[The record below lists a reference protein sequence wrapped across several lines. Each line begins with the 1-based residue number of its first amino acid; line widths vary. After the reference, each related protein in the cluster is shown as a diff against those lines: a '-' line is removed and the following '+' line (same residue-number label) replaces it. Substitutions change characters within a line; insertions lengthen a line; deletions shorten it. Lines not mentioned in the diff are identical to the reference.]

1 MNKGLTVYNERVDD
15 IPLLVAQQ
23 VRMGVPELLDTFFPS
38 HGNREGLSPGWLV
51 TLWLCHVLSEA
62 DHRLCPV
69 RHWAQ
74 QRLET
79 LRHCSGQGVEELDFT
94 DDRLADVLTI
104 LSADSAWQEF
114 ERALNQNLLRVYE
127 LCPQRVRVDST
138 TASGYWTVSED
149 GLLQLGHSK
158 DHRPDLPQVKVMVSS
173 LDPLGMP
180 LVTQV
185 VSGERADD
193 PLYVPA
199 IEQVRQGLGRR
210 GLLYIG
216 DSKMGALGTRAFIH
230 AGGDAYLCPL
240 GRKQLPTEV
249 LDSYLQ
255 PVWSQEQLLTPVHR
269 LGEDGSPEQIAEGF
283 VWSQELSAE
292 VAGEMVSWVERRLVI
307 RSFWLTETG
316 QRGLHLR
323 LHKAQSELATLTERK
338 RGRRRFHELA
348 TLRQAAEAI
357 LGRYEVTGLL
367 SLDYQE
373 ITHERAVRAYG
384 QRPAGVQQEKELRL
398 QVSVDEQAV
407 QAVEQALGWRVYAT
421 NAPDE
426 MLPLSEAVLAYRSE
440 YVIERGF
447 GRLKNKPLSLTPMYL
462 RTDERVEGLVR
473 LLTIGLRVLT
483 LLEFGVRQR
492 LAQERARL
500 AGLYAD
506 SPKHATTRP
515 TAERLL
521 EAFKGITQTTVHLAG
536 QIHRHLTPLSELQI
550 RILALLNF
558 PVETYTNLAA
568 ISSQPP

>member
-1 MNKGLTVYNERVDD
+1 MNETLTVQSERVDD

-38 HGNREGLSPGWLV
+38 HGNREGLSLGWLT
-51 TLWLCHVLSEA
+51 TLWLCYVLSEA
-62 DHRLCPV
+62 DHRLSHV
-69 RHWAQ
+69 RHWAE

-79 LRHCSGQGVEELDFT
+79 LRRCSGQGVTELDFT
-94 DDRLADVLTI
+94 DDRLADVLTM
-104 LSADSAWQEF
+104 LSEDSAWQGF
-114 ERALNQNLLRVYE
+114 EGALNQNLLRVYE

-138 TASGYWTVSED
+138 TASGYWTVSEE

-173 LDPLGMP
+173 LDPMGMP

-193 PLYVPA
+193 RLYVPA
-199 IEQVRQGLGRR
+199 IEQVRKGLGRR

-216 DSKMGALGTRAFIH
+216 DSKMGALGARAFIH

-240 GRKQLPTEV
+240 GKKQLPTEV

-255 PVWSQEQLLTPVHR
+255 SVWSQEQPLTPVYR
-269 LGEDGSPEQIAEGF
+269 LGEDGSSEQIAEGF
-283 VWSQELSAE
+283 VLSQELSAE
-292 VAGEMVSWVERRLVI
+292 VAGEVVSWIERRLVI
-307 RSFWLTETG
+307 RSFWLRETG
-316 QRGLHLR
+316 QRGLRLR
-323 LHKAQSELATLTERK
+323 LNKAQSELATLTERK
-338 RGRRRFHELA
+338 RGRRRFHDLA

-357 LGRYEVTGLL
+357 LGRYEVTDLL
-367 SLDYQE
+367 RLDYQE

-384 QRPAGVQQEKELRL
+384 QRPAGLQQEKELRL
-398 QVSVDEQAV
+398 QVCVDEQAARV
-407 QAVEQALGWRVYAT
+407 AERALGWRVYAT
-421 NAPDE
+421 DAPDE
-426 MLPLSEAVLAYRSE
+426 VLPLADATLAYRSE

-483 LLEFGVRQR
+483 LLEFEVRQR
-492 LAQERARL
+492 LAQEGARL

-506 SPKHATTRP
+506 SPKHATPRP

-521 EAFKGITQTTVHLAG
+521 EAFKDITLTTVYLAG
-536 QIHRHLTPLSELQI
+536 QIHHYLTPLSELQT
-550 RILALLNF
+550 RILALLSF
-558 PVETYTNLAA
+558 PVDTYTNLAA

>member
-1 MNKGLTVYNERVDD
+1 MNETLTVQSERVDD

-23 VRMGVPELLDTFFPS
+23 VRMGVPDLLDAFFPS
-38 HGNREGLSPGWLV
+38 HGNREGLSPGWLT
-51 TLWLCHVLSEA
+51 TLWLCYVLSEA
-62 DHRLCPV
+62 DHRLSHV

-79 LRHCSGQGVEELDFT
+79 LRQCSGQGVAELDFT
-94 DDRLADVLTI
+94 DDRLADVLTM
-104 LSADSAWQEF
+104 LSEDRAWQGF
-114 ERALNQNLLRVYE
+114 EGALNQNLLRVYE

-138 TASGYWTVSED
+138 TASGYWTVSEE

-199 IEQVRQGLGRR
+199 IEQVRKGLGRR

-216 DSKMGALGTRAFIH
+216 DSKMGALETRAFIH

-240 GRKQLPTEV
+240 GKKQLPPEV

-255 PVWSQEQLLTPVHR
+255 PVWSQEQRLTPVHR
-269 LGEDGSPEQIAEGF
+269 LGEDGSSEQIAEGF
-283 VWSQELSAE
+283 VLSQELSAE
-292 VAGEMVSWVERRLVI
+292 VAGQVVSWTERRLVI
-307 RSFWLTETG
+307 RSFWLRETG
-316 QRGLHLR
+316 QRGLRLR
-323 LHKAQSELATLTERK
+323 LNKTQSELATLTERK
-338 RGRRRFHELA
+338 RGRRRFHDLA

-357 LGRYEVTGLL
+357 LGRYEVTDLL
-367 SLDYQE
+367 RLDCQE
-373 ITHERAVRAYG
+373 IIHERAVRAYG
-384 QRPAGVQQEKELRL
+384 QRPAGLQQEKELRL
-398 QVSVDEQAV
+398 QVCVDEQAV
-407 QAVEQALGWRVYAT
+407 QAAERALGWRVYAT
-421 NAPDE
+421 DARDE
-426 MLPLSEAVLAYRSE
+426 VLPLAEATLAYRSE

-483 LLEFGVRQR
+483 LLEFEVRQR
-492 LAQERARL
+492 LAQEGARL

-506 SPKHATTRP
+506 SPKHATPRP

-521 EAFKGITQTTVHLAG
+521 ETFKDITLTTVHLAG
-536 QIHRHLTPLSELQI
+536 QIHRHLTPLSELQT
-550 RILALLNF
+550 RILALLSF
-558 PVETYTNLAA
+558 PVDIYANLAV
-568 ISSQPP
+568 ISPQSP